1 MSLPKIAFEP
11 RVHRDVRCLLAFIGR
26 QPLGRPE
33 DRRSEIKA
41 AYERIRRT
49 PFARPVYKWVSNAQ
63 IGLRCYYVGQ
73 FAILYAYLGEP
84 EEYPKGKV
92 SIRAV
97 RHHRERNV
105 FFGVKEAGGQ
115 PHHT

>member
-26 QPLGRPE
+26 QPLGKPE
-33 DRRSEIKA
+33 DREAELEA

-49 PFARPVYKWVSNAQ
+49 PFARPVYRWVSNAQ
-63 IGLRCYYVGQ
+63 IGLGDSQRS
-73 FAILYAYLGEP
+73 IR
-84 EEYPKGKV
+84 KGKV

-97 RHHRERNV
+97 RHYRERNV
-105 FFGVKEAGGQ
+105 FFGVKEVGTLAAPAPELT